1 MTKQT
6 TAPVFLNL
14 FRIRFPVGA
23 VTSIGHRLSGVCLFL
38 SLPFWIYLL
47 ELSLAGPEDFAQAL
61 DILASPWLR
70 AGLVLGAWAI
80 FHHLFSGV
88 RILLMDTGT
97 GRELRVSRRTAWLVN
112 AAGFAMALACAG
124 WLF

>member
-1 MTKQT
+1 MTKPT

-23 VTSIGHRLSGVCLFL
+23 VTSIAHRISGVCLFL

-47 ELSLAGPEDFAQAL
+47 ELSLADAEGFAQAL
-61 DILASPWLR
+61 AILHSPWLR
-70 AGLVLGAWAI
+70 AGLVLGAWAF

-88 RILLMDTGT
+88 RFLLLDSGS
-97 GRELRVSRRTAWLVN
+97 GRTLRQARRSAWGVN
-112 AAGFAMALACAG
+112 LAGFAMALACAG